1 MLIVVVDIDG
11 TLACDR
17 ARRILAGPQPKPWDQ
32 VAGPAWLER
41 LQPDG
46 ALAKDPA
53 VLPVAE
59 VARLLSRRSD
69 RLRLVVLTGREERYR
84 EETEAWLREQGLGSH
99 RLVMRPRGHQGT
111 AAEFKLPAMQRLVE
125 EIDPFA
131 QVLVFDDD
139 PDGDCSPGYLKLGYI
154 HLKVLR

>member
-1 MLIVVVDIDG
+1 MLIVVFDIDG

-17 ARRILAGPQPKPWDQ
+17 ARKILAGPQPKPWDPEKG
-32 VAGPAWLER
+32 AAWLER
-41 LQPDG
+41 LQPEG
-46 ALAKDPA
+46 ALAKDPP

-69 RLRLVVLTGREERYR
+69 RLQLVVLTGREERYR

-111 AAEFKLPAMQRLVE
+111 AADFKIPAMRGVVSEL
-125 EIDPFA
+125 DPFA

-139 PDGDCSPGYLKLGYI
+139 PDGDCGPEYQKFGWV
-154 HLKVLR
+154 HLKVIR